1 LVKSQTQQQEAEG
14 GYSISNEE
22 LNEDLILHCWRL
34 VQEQVKRV
42 VDFNRE
48 AGLKNPEAYIGY
60 GFASGT
66 TEPMDVK
73 QKRRWWAVC
82 THKRTGKLITL
93 DTLLAS
99 GRISDLEKELFEG
112 QKLPRRELSQLIRG
126 KTQDNSQYLMR
137 LEQWIGLS
145 EIGGIVTVSVNDLDF
160 TRRIGVTPTTA
171 KQTDGTEI
179 KVLEVGTAEF
189 AWGTLP
195 KIYTTPFTK
204 ENVMAAIEKAQT
216 STENNAQGK
225 ISYQLLREGY
235 PNPIS
240 VSSLKEFIEGNLD
253 EIWARQTTP
262 NPQININQKTW

>member
-1 LVKSQTQQQEAEG
+1 MT
-14 GYSISNEE
+14 
-22 LNEDLILHCWRL
+22 EDLLLHCWRL
-34 VQEQVKRV
+34 AQEQVKRA

-48 AGLKNPEAYIGY
+48 AGLKNPEAYVGY

-73 QKRRWWAVC
+73 QKRRWWAAC
-82 THKRTGKLITL
+82 THERTGKLITL
-93 DTLLAS
+93 NTLLAS

-112 QKLPRRELSQLIRG
+112 QKLPRRELSQLIRV
-126 KTQDNSQYLMR
+126 KTQDSSEHLMR

-195 KIYTTPFTK
+195 KIYTTSFTK
-204 ENVMAAIEKAQT
+204 ENVMAAIEKAEP
-216 STENNAQGK
+216 SIENNAQGK

-240 VSSLKEFIEGNLD
+240 VSSLKEFIECNFD
-253 EIWARQTTP
+253 ERWARQTTH
-262 NPQININQKTW
+262 NPQININSKDLATFVKLDRESRESHEQYQ